1 MTYGE
6 RLKKARLSL
15 ELTQDELA
23 QSIGLKNKQTIS
35 DVETNKQKKL
45 MEKNEEI
52 LNGRYSV
59 DLLWL
64 QTGIGSMFLYDGDTV
79 DDNGVVYDALPNDI
93 SVVVDMLKDMD
104 KKKRRSVMR
113 YVIDIDDDTGIKKS

>member
-6 RLKKARLSL
+6 RLKKARLRL

-59 DLLWL
+59 DLIWL

>member
-64 QTGIGSMFLYDGDTV
+64 KTGIGSMFLYDGDTV